1 MSTGTVNIDY
11 SAAESD
17 ITKIKQAIEKLQESK
32 KSISSL
38 NSSASS
44 MTGKTAAAI
53 VEQCTA
59 LDKSISELIDQ
70 LDASA
75 SAIHKTVIKY
85 RTEDMAKALKIRNG
99 GGI

>member
-17 ITKIKQAIEKLQESK
+17 ITKVKQAIEKLQDSQ

-53 VEQCTA
+53 VEQCTV
-59 LDKSISELIDQ
+59 LDKSISELIVQ
-70 LDASA
+70 LNASA
-75 SAIHKTVIKY
+75 SAIRKTVAKY
-85 RTEDMAKALKIRNG
+85 RAEDMVKASEIRNG